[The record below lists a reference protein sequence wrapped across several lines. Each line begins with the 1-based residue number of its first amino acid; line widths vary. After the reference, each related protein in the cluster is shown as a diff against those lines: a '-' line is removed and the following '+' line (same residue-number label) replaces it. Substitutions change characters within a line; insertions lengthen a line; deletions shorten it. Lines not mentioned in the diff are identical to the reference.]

1 VPDFCALWRAFNAA
15 AGDRWRGLAVALLV
29 HRTVRCTPDSP
40 VNYSGALSRGW
51 RVPEPLF
58 LGAPDT
64 VQCTPDSP
72 VNYSGAP
79 LDFPE
84 GDEFELESFG
94 APDTV
99 RCTPDSPVFQT
110 RGAFGWPFALLL
122 NPILGLFIG

>member
-1 VPDFCALWRAFNAA
+1 
-15 AGDRWRGLAVALLV
+15 
-29 HRTVRCTPDSP
+29 
-40 VNYSGALSRGW
+40 VNYSGAISRGW

-58 LGAPDT
+58 PGAPDT

-84 GDEFELESFG
+84 GEEFDLESSG
-94 APDTV
+94 TPDTV
-99 RCTPDSPVFQT
+99 RCCTGQSGAPDQRP
-110 RGAFGWPFALLL
+110 FGYPYALLL